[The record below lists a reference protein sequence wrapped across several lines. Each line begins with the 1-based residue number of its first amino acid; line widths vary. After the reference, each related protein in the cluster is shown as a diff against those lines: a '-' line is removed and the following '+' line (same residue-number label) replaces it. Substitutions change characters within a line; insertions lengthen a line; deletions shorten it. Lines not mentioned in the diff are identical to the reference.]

1 MPEVV
6 IPYKP
11 RRLQKFLHNQIPKNR
26 FNVIIAHR
34 RSGKTV
40 LCINH
45 LIRAALTNPQPNP
58 RYAFIAPTFKQ
69 GKSTAWDYI
78 KNYCRNIP
86 YIKFNESEL
95 RCDFP
100 NGSRVTILGAEND
113 QALRGIFLDGCVFD
127 ETQNISPV
135 LFPEIIRPAL
145 ADRKGWCIFIGTPKG
160 QNYFYKLHKQALEE
174 EDWWTA
180 TYKSS
185 ETKVLDDKELSA
197 AKRVMSKDLYEQEF
211 QCSFQAAITGSY
223 YGKIIEEL
231 EKSNRITEVPYDD
244 NLKTETWWDLGLKD
258 STAIWFVQRLQSQLR
273 VIDYYE
279 NSGEGLDFYADV
291 LDSKPY
297 KYDRHIAPHDI
308 KVRELGAYGK
318 SRLETA
324 LELGISFDIAPKL
337 SIDDGIEMVR
347 KTLPQCY
354 FDKNKTYQGTEA
366 LKAYQKKWDER
377 NQCFKNRPTHNFASH
392 PSDAFR
398 TGCTFFGGKVS
409 NWKKRIKVN
418 TSYIV

>member
-11 RRLQKFLHNQIPKNR
+11 RKLQKFLHNQILKHR

-100 NGSRVTILGAEND
+100 NGSRITILGAEND

-135 LFPEIIRPAL
+135 LFPEIIRPSL

-174 EDWWTA
+174 EDWWTG
-180 TYKSS
+180 TYKASQ
-185 ETKVLDDKELSA
+185 TKVLDDKELSA
-197 AKRVMSKDLYEQEF
+197 AQRVMSKDLYEQEF
-211 QCSFQAAITGSY
+211 ECSFQAAITGSY

-231 EKSNRITEVPYDD
+231 EKSNRITEVPYDE

-273 VIDYYE
+273 IIDYYE

-318 SRLETA
+318 SRLESA
-324 LELGISFDIAPKL
+324 LELGISFDVAPKL
-337 SIDDGIEMVR
+337 SIEDGIEMVR

-366 LKAYQKKWDER
+366 LKAYQKKWDEK

-409 NWKKRIKVN
+409 DWKKKIKVD
-418 TSYIV
+418 TSYVV

>member
-11 RRLQKFLHNQIPKNR
+11 RRLQKFLHNQIPKHR

-78 KNYCRNIP
+78 KNYSRNIP

-100 NGSRVTILGAEND
+100 NGSRITILGAEND

-135 LFPEIIRPAL
+135 LFPEIIRPSL

-174 EDWWTA
+174 EDWWTG
-180 TYKSS
+180 TYKASQ
-185 ETKVLDDKELSA
+185 TKVLDDKELSA
-197 AKRVMSKDLYEQEF
+197 AQRVMSKDLYEQEF
-211 QCSFQAAITGSY
+211 ECSFQAAITGSY

-231 EKSNRITEVPYDD
+231 EKSNRITEVPYDE

-273 VIDYYE
+273 IIDYYE

-337 SIDDGIEMVR
+337 SIEDGIEMVR

-366 LKAYQKKWDER
+366 LKAYQKKWDEK

-409 NWKKRIKVN
+409 DWKKKIKVD
-418 TSYIV
+418 TSYVV

>member
-11 RRLQKFLHNQIPKNR
+11 RKLQKFLHNQILKHR

-100 NGSRVTILGAEND
+100 NGSRITILGAEND

-135 LFPEIIRPAL
+135 LFPEIIRPSL

-174 EDWWTA
+174 EDWWTG
-180 TYKSS
+180 TYKASQ
-185 ETKVLDDKELSA
+185 TKVLDDKELSA
-197 AKRVMSKDLYEQEF
+197 AQRVMSKDLYEQEF
-211 QCSFQAAITGSY
+211 ECSFQAAITGSY

-231 EKSNRITEVPYDD
+231 EKSNRITDVPYNE
-244 NLKTETWWDLGLKD
+244 NLRTETWWDLGLKD

-273 VIDYYE
+273 IIDYYE
-279 NSGEGLDFYADV
+279 NSGEGLDFYADI
-291 LDSKPY
+291 LDTKPY

-337 SIDDGIEMVR
+337 SIEDGIEMVR

-409 NWKKRIKVN
+409 DWKKKIKVD
-418 TSYIV
+418 TSYVV

>member
-180 TYKSS
+180 TYKAS

-231 EKSNRITEVPYDD
+231 EQNKRITEVPYDD

-337 SIDDGIEMVR
+337 SIEDGIEMVR

-409 NWKKRIKVN
+409 DWKKKIKVD
-418 TSYIV
+418 TSYVV

>member
-180 TYKSS
+180 TYKAS

-231 EKSNRITEVPYDD
+231 EQNKRITEVPYDD

-337 SIDDGIEMVR
+337 SIEDGIEMVR

>member
-11 RRLQKFLHNQIPKNR
+11 RRLQRFLHNQIPKNR
-26 FNVIIAHR
+26 FNVIVAHR

-78 KNYCRNIP
+78 KNYSRNIP

-100 NGSRVTILGAEND
+100 NGSRITILGAEND

-135 LFPEIIRPAL
+135 LFPEIIRPSL

-174 EDWWTA
+174 EDWWTG
-180 TYKSS
+180 TYKASQ
-185 ETKVLDDKELSA
+185 TKVLDDKELSA
-197 AKRVMSKDLYEQEF
+197 AQRVMSKDLYEQEF
-211 QCSFQAAITGSY
+211 ECSFQAAITGSY

-231 EKSNRITEVPYDD
+231 EKSNRITDVPYDE

-258 STAIWFVQRLQSQLR
+258 STAIWFVQRLQSQLWI
-273 VIDYYE
+273 IDYYE

-318 SRLETA
+318 SRLESA
-324 LELGISFDIAPKL
+324 LELGISFDVAPKL
-337 SIDDGIEMVR
+337 SIEDGIEMVR

-366 LKAYQKKWDER
+366 LKAYQKKWDEKS
-377 NQCFKNRPTHNFASH
+377 QCFKNRPTHNFASH

-409 NWKKRIKVN
+409 DWKKKIKVD
-418 TSYIV
+418 TSYVV

>member
-11 RRLQKFLHNQIPKNR
+11 RRLQRFLHNQIPKNR
-26 FNVIIAHR
+26 FNVIVAHR

-78 KNYCRNIP
+78 KNYSRNIP

-100 NGSRVTILGAEND
+100 NGARITILGAEND

-127 ETQNISPV
+127 ETQNISPA
-135 LFPEIIRPAL
+135 LFPEIIRPSL

-160 QNYFYKLHKQALEE
+160 QNYFYKLHKQAETE
-174 EDWWTA
+174 KDWWTA
-180 TYKSS
+180 TYRASG
-185 ETKVLDDKELSA
+185 TKVLDDKELAA
-197 AKRVMSKDLYEQEF
+197 AKAVMSKDLYEQEF
-211 QCSFQAAITGSY
+211 ECSFQAAITGSY

-231 EKSNRITEVPYDD
+231 EGANRITDVPYDE

-258 STAIWFVQRLQSQLR
+258 STAIWFVQRWQTQLR

-279 NSGEGLDFYADV
+279 NSGEGLDFYADI
-291 LDSKPY
+291 LDSKHY

-324 LELGISFDIAPKL
+324 LELGISFDVAPKL
-337 SIDDGIEMVR
+337 SIEDGIEMVR

-409 NWKKRIKVN
+409 DWKKKIKVD
-418 TSYIV
+418 TSYVV

>member
-11 RRLQKFLHNQIPKNR
+11 RRLQKFLHNQIPKHR
-26 FNVIIAHR
+26 FNVIVAHR

-100 NGSRVTILGAEND
+100 NGSRITILGAEND

-135 LFPEIIRPAL
+135 LFPEIIRPSL

-174 EDWWTA
+174 EDWWTG
-180 TYKSS
+180 TYKASQ
-185 ETKVLDDKELSA
+185 TKVLDDKELSA
-197 AKRVMSKDLYEQEF
+197 AQRVMSKDLYEQEF
-211 QCSFQAAITGSY
+211 ECSFQAAITGSY

-231 EKSNRITEVPYDD
+231 EKSNRITDVPYDE

-273 VIDYYE
+273 IIDYYE

-337 SIDDGIEMVR
+337 SIEDGIEMVR

-366 LKAYQKKWDER
+366 LKAYQKKWDEK

-409 NWKKRIKVN
+409 DWKKKIKVD
-418 TSYIV
+418 TSYVV

>member
-1 MPEVV
+1 
-6 IPYKP
+6 
-11 RRLQKFLHNQIPKNR
+11 
-26 FNVIIAHR
+26 
-34 RSGKTV
+34 V

-100 NGSRVTILGAEND
+100 NGSRITILGAEND

-135 LFPEIIRPAL
+135 LFPEIIRPSL

-174 EDWWTA
+174 EDWWTG
-180 TYKSS
+180 TYKASQ
-185 ETKVLDDKELSA
+185 TKVLDDKELSA
-197 AKRVMSKDLYEQEF
+197 AQRVMSKDLYEQEF
-211 QCSFQAAITGSY
+211 ECSFQAAITGSY

-231 EKSNRITEVPYDD
+231 EKSNRITDVPYDE

-273 VIDYYE
+273 IIDYYE

-337 SIDDGIEMVR
+337 SIEDGIEMVR

-354 FDKNKTYQGTEA
+354 FDQNKTYQGIEA

-409 NWKKRIKVN
+409 DWKKKIKVD
-418 TSYIV
+418 TSYVV

>member
-11 RRLQKFLHNQIPKNR
+11 RKLQKFLHNQIPKHR
-26 FNVIIAHR
+26 FNVIVAHR

-100 NGSRVTILGAEND
+100 NGSRITILGAEND

-135 LFPEIIRPAL
+135 LFPEIIRPSL

-180 TYKSS
+180 TYKASQ
-185 ETKVLDDKELSA
+185 TKVLDDKELSA
-197 AKRVMSKDLYEQEF
+197 AQRVMSKDLYEQEF
-211 QCSFQAAITGSY
+211 ECSFQAAITGSY

-231 EKSNRITEVPYDD
+231 EKSNRITEVPYDE

-273 VIDYYE
+273 IIDYYE

-324 LELGISFDIAPKL
+324 LELGISFDVAPKL
-337 SIDDGIEMVR
+337 SIEDGIEMVR

-366 LKAYQKKWDER
+366 LKAYQKKWDEK

-409 NWKKRIKVN
+409 DWKKKIKVD
-418 TSYIV
+418 TSYVV

>member
-6 IPYKP
+6 IPYKL
-11 RRLQKFLHNQIPKNR
+11 RRLQRFLHNQIPKHR
-26 FNVIIAHR
+26 FNVIVAHR

-78 KNYCRNIP
+78 KNYSRNIP

-100 NGSRVTILGAEND
+100 NGSRITILGAEND

-135 LFPEIIRPAL
+135 LFPEIIRPSL

-180 TYKSS
+180 TYKASQ
-185 ETKVLDDKELSA
+185 TKVLDDKELSA
-197 AKRVMSKDLYEQEF
+197 AQRVMSKDLYEQEF
-211 QCSFQAAITGSY
+211 ECSFQAAITGSY

-231 EKSNRITEVPYDD
+231 EKSNRITEVPYDE

-273 VIDYYE
+273 IIDYYE
-279 NSGEGLDFYADV
+279 NSGEGLDFYADI
-291 LDSKPY
+291 LDSKHY

-318 SRLETA
+318 SRLESA
-324 LELGISFDIAPKL
+324 LELGISFDVAPKL
-337 SIDDGIEMVR
+337 SIEDGIEMVR

-366 LKAYQKKWDER
+366 LKAYQKKWDEK

-409 NWKKRIKVN
+409 DWKKKIKVD
-418 TSYIV
+418 TSYVV

>member
-1 MPEVV
+1 
-6 IPYKP
+6 
-11 RRLQKFLHNQIPKNR
+11 
-26 FNVIIAHR
+26 
-34 RSGKTV
+34 

-337 SIDDGIEMVR
+337 SIEDGIEMVR

>member
-11 RRLQKFLHNQIPKNR
+11 RRLQKFLHNQILKHR

-135 LFPEIIRPAL
+135 LFPEIIRPSL

-180 TYKSS
+180 TYKAS
-185 ETKVLDDKELSA
+185 ETKVLDNKELSA
-197 AKRVMSKDLYEQEF
+197 AQRVMSKDLYEQEF

-231 EKSNRITEVPYDD
+231 EKSNRITEVPYDE

-337 SIDDGIEMVR
+337 SIEDGIEMVR

-409 NWKKRIKVN
+409 DWKKKIKVD
-418 TSYIV
+418 TSYVV

>member
-11 RRLQKFLHNQIPKNR
+11 RRLQKFLHNQIPKHR

-100 NGSRVTILGAEND
+100 NGSRITILGAEND

-135 LFPEIIRPAL
+135 LFPEIIRPSL

-174 EDWWTA
+174 EDWWTG
-180 TYKSS
+180 TYKASQ
-185 ETKVLDDKELSA
+185 TKVLDDKELSA
-197 AKRVMSKDLYEQEF
+197 AQRVMSKDLYEQEF
-211 QCSFQAAITGSY
+211 ECSFQAAITGSY

-231 EKSNRITEVPYDD
+231 EKSNRITEVPYDE

-258 STAIWFVQRLQSQLR
+258 STAIWFIQRLQSQLR

-318 SRLETA
+318 SRLESA
-324 LELGISFDIAPKL
+324 LELGISFDVAPKL
-337 SIDDGIEMVR
+337 SIEDGIEMVR

-366 LKAYQKKWDER
+366 LKAYQKKWDEK

-409 NWKKRIKVN
+409 DWKKKIKVD
-418 TSYIV
+418 TSYVV

>member
-11 RRLQKFLHNQIPKNR
+11 RKLQKFLHNQIPKHR

-135 LFPEIIRPAL
+135 LFPEIIRPSL

-174 EDWWTA
+174 EDWWTG
-180 TYKSS
+180 TYKASQ
-185 ETKVLDDKELSA
+185 TKVLDDKELSA

-211 QCSFQAAITGSY
+211 ECSFQAAITGSY

-231 EKSNRITEVPYDD
+231 EQNKRITEVPYDD

-337 SIDDGIEMVR
+337 SIEDGIEMVR

>member
-11 RRLQKFLHNQIPKNR
+11 RKLQKFLHNQIPKHR

-135 LFPEIIRPAL
+135 LFPEIIRPSL

-174 EDWWTA
+174 EDWWTG
-180 TYKSS
+180 TYKASQ
-185 ETKVLDDKELSA
+185 TKVLDDKELSA
-197 AKRVMSKDLYEQEF
+197 AQRVMSKDLYEQEF
-211 QCSFQAAITGSY
+211 ECSFQAAITGSY

-231 EKSNRITEVPYDD
+231 EKSNRITEVPYDE

-337 SIDDGIEMVR
+337 SIEDGIEMVR

-366 LKAYQKKWDER
+366 LKAYQKKWDEK

-409 NWKKRIKVN
+409 NWKKKIKVD
-418 TSYIV
+418 TSYVV

>member
-1 MPEVV
+1 
-6 IPYKP
+6 
-11 RRLQKFLHNQIPKNR
+11 
-26 FNVIIAHR
+26 
-34 RSGKTV
+34 
-40 LCINH
+40 
-45 LIRAALTNPQPNP
+45 
-58 RYAFIAPTFKQ
+58 
-69 GKSTAWDYI
+69 
-78 KNYCRNIP
+78 
-86 YIKFNESEL
+86 
-95 RCDFP
+95 
-100 NGSRVTILGAEND
+100 
-113 QALRGIFLDGCVFD
+113 
-127 ETQNISPV
+127 
-135 LFPEIIRPAL
+135 
-145 ADRKGWCIFIGTPKG
+145 
-160 QNYFYKLHKQALEE
+160 
-174 EDWWTA
+174 
-180 TYKSS
+180 
-185 ETKVLDDKELSA
+185 
-197 AKRVMSKDLYEQEF
+197 MSKDLYEQEF
-211 QCSFQAAITGSY
+211 ECSFQAAITGSY

-231 EKSNRITEVPYDD
+231 EQNKRITEVPYDD

-337 SIDDGIEMVR
+337 SIEDGIEMVR

>member
-11 RRLQKFLHNQIPKNR
+11 RKLQKFLHNQILKHR

-100 NGSRVTILGAEND
+100 NGSRITILGAEND

-135 LFPEIIRPAL
+135 LFPEIIRPSL

-174 EDWWTA
+174 EDWWTG
-180 TYKSS
+180 TYKASQ
-185 ETKVLDDKELSA
+185 TKVLDDKELSA
-197 AKRVMSKDLYEQEF
+197 AQRVMSKDLYEQEF
-211 QCSFQAAITGSY
+211 ECSFQAAITGSY

-231 EKSNRITEVPYDD
+231 EKANRITEVPYDE

-318 SRLETA
+318 SRLESA
-324 LELGISFDIAPKL
+324 LELGISFDVAPKL
-337 SIDDGIEMVR
+337 SIEDGIEMVR

-409 NWKKRIKVN
+409 DWKKKIKVD
-418 TSYIV
+418 TSYVV

>member
-231 EKSNRITEVPYDD
+231 EQNKRITEVPYDD

-337 SIDDGIEMVR
+337 SIEDGIEMVR

>member
-11 RRLQKFLHNQIPKNR
+11 RRLQKFLHNQILKHR

-45 LIRAALTNPQPNP
+45 LIRAALTNTQPNP

-100 NGSRVTILGAEND
+100 NGSRITILGAEND

-135 LFPEIIRPAL
+135 LFPEIIRPSL

-174 EDWWTA
+174 KDWWTA
-180 TYKSS
+180 TYKASQ
-185 ETKVLDDKELSA
+185 TKVLDDNELSA
-197 AKRVMSKDLYEQEF
+197 AQRVMSKDLYEQEF
-211 QCSFQAAITGSY
+211 ECSFQAAITGSY

-231 EKSNRITEVPYDD
+231 EKSNRITEVPYDE

-324 LELGISFDIAPKL
+324 LELGISFDVAPKL
-337 SIDDGIEMVR
+337 SIEDGIEMVR

-409 NWKKRIKVN
+409 DWKKKIKVD
-418 TSYIV
+418 TSYVV

>member
-180 TYKSS
+180 TYKAS
-185 ETKVLDDKELSA
+185 ETKVLDDKELAA

-231 EKSNRITEVPYDD
+231 EQNKRITEVPYDD
-244 NLKTETWWDLGLKD
+244 NLKTDTWWDLGLKD

-337 SIDDGIEMVR
+337 SIEDGIEMVR

-377 NQCFKNRPTHNFASH
+377 NQCFKNRPTHKFASH
-392 PSDAFR
+392 PADAFR

>member
-11 RRLQKFLHNQIPKNR
+11 RKLQKFLHNQILKHR

-100 NGSRVTILGAEND
+100 NGSRITILGAEND

-135 LFPEIIRPAL
+135 LFPEIIRPSL

-174 EDWWTA
+174 EDWWTG
-180 TYKSS
+180 TYKASQ
-185 ETKVLDDKELSA
+185 TKVLDDKELSA
-197 AKRVMSKDLYEQEF
+197 AQRVMSKDLYEQEF
-211 QCSFQAAITGSY
+211 ECSFQAAITGSY

-231 EKSNRITEVPYDD
+231 EKSNRITEVPYDE

-337 SIDDGIEMVR
+337 SIEDGIEMVR

-409 NWKKRIKVN
+409 DWKKKIKVD
-418 TSYIV
+418 TSYVV

>member
-11 RRLQKFLHNQIPKNR
+11 RRLQKFLHNQIPKHR

-78 KNYCRNIP
+78 KNYSRNIP

-100 NGSRVTILGAEND
+100 NGSRITILGAEND

-135 LFPEIIRPAL
+135 LFPEIIRPSL

-180 TYKSS
+180 TYKASQ
-185 ETKVLDDKELSA
+185 TKVLDDKELSA
-197 AKRVMSKDLYEQEF
+197 AQRVMSKDLYEQEF
-211 QCSFQAAITGSY
+211 ECSFQAAITGSY

-231 EKSNRITEVPYDD
+231 EKSNRITEVPYDE

-258 STAIWFVQRLQSQLR
+258 STAIWFIQRLQSQLR

-337 SIDDGIEMVR
+337 SIEDGIEMVR

-409 NWKKRIKVN
+409 DWKKKIKVD
-418 TSYIV
+418 TSYVV

>member
-11 RRLQKFLHNQIPKNR
+11 RKLQKFLHNQIPKHR

-100 NGSRVTILGAEND
+100 NGSRITILGAEND

-135 LFPEIIRPAL
+135 LFPEIIRPSL

-174 EDWWTA
+174 EDWWTG
-180 TYKSS
+180 TYKASQ
-185 ETKVLDDKELSA
+185 TKVLDDKELSA
-197 AKRVMSKDLYEQEF
+197 AQRVMSKDLYEQEF
-211 QCSFQAAITGSY
+211 ECSFQAAITGSY

-231 EKSNRITEVPYDD
+231 EKANRITDVPYDE

-273 VIDYYE
+273 IIDYYE

-337 SIDDGIEMVR
+337 SIEDGIEMVR

-409 NWKKRIKVN
+409 DWKKKIKVD
-418 TSYIV
+418 TSYVV

>member
-11 RRLQKFLHNQIPKNR
+11 RKLQKFLHNQIPKHR

-135 LFPEIIRPAL
+135 LFPEIIRPSL

-174 EDWWTA
+174 EDWWTG
-180 TYKSS
+180 TYKASQ
-185 ETKVLDDKELSA
+185 TKVLDDKELSA

-211 QCSFQAAITGSY
+211 ECSFQAAITGSY

-231 EKSNRITEVPYDD
+231 EKSNRITEVPYDE

-318 SRLETA
+318 SRLESA
-324 LELGISFDIAPKL
+324 LELGISFDVAPKL
-337 SIDDGIEMVR
+337 SIEDGIEMVR

-409 NWKKRIKVN
+409 DWKKKIKVD
-418 TSYIV
+418 TSYVV

>member
-11 RRLQKFLHNQIPKNR
+11 RKLQKFLHNQILKHR

-45 LIRAALTNPQPNP
+45 LIRAALINTQPNP

-78 KNYCRNIP
+78 KNYSRNIP

-100 NGSRVTILGAEND
+100 NGSRITILGAEND

-135 LFPEIIRPAL
+135 LFPEIIRPSL

-174 EDWWTA
+174 EDWWTG
-180 TYKSS
+180 TYKASQ
-185 ETKVLDDKELSA
+185 TKVLDDKELSA
-197 AKRVMSKDLYEQEF
+197 AQRVMSKDLYEQEF
-211 QCSFQAAITGSY
+211 ECSFQAAITGSY

-231 EKSNRITEVPYDD
+231 EKSNRITDVPYDE

-273 VIDYYE
+273 IIDYYE

-337 SIDDGIEMVR
+337 SIEDGIEMVR

-354 FDKNKTYQGTEA
+354 FDQNKTYQGIEA

-409 NWKKRIKVN
+409 DWKKKIKVD
-418 TSYIV
+418 TSYVV

>member
-11 RRLQKFLHNQIPKNR
+11 RRLQRFLHNQIPKSR
-26 FNVIIAHR
+26 FNVIVAHR

-180 TYKSS
+180 TYKASQ
-185 ETKVLDDKELSA
+185 TKVLDDKELSA
-197 AKRVMSKDLYEQEF
+197 AQRVMSKDLYEQEF
-211 QCSFQAAITGSY
+211 ECSFQAAITGSY

-231 EKSNRITEVPYDD
+231 EKSNRITEVPYDE

-337 SIDDGIEMVR
+337 SIEDGIEMVR

-409 NWKKRIKVN
+409 DWKKKIKVD
-418 TSYIV
+418 TSYVV